1 MRRIECEKTFRRKST
16 KCSLCCQ
23 LITTLRSVVV
33 LIVEDAATSERRW
46 SELWARVQ
54 SLRALCNERVIGD
67 DSVASSQNR
76 HVIKPSPTDRL
87 IGRSAA
93 AAAAAELCLM
103 IGRIDVGRPHWLAH
117 QWLSD
122 YQSSPLIDQLP
133 RFYPISRHFENL
145 YFTSMIYP
153 IAKQTENNNLTSLTI
168 NINSQDIQRDE
179 VGNTWSYAEQ
189 NNLYSYRGY

>member
-1 MRRIECEKTFRRKST
+1 MRRIECEKRLEESQLS

-67 DSVASSQNR
+67 DSVASSRNR

-93 AAAAAELCLM
+93 AAEELCLM
-103 IGRIDVGRPHWLAH
+103 IGRLDVGRPHWLAH

-122 YQSSPLIDQLP
+122 WSPVVATDRPAAAFLPDQSTFWKSLFHQYD
-133 RFYPISRHFENL
+133 ISDSKTNG
-145 YFTSMIYP
+145 
-153 IAKQTENNNLTSLTI
+153 K
-168 NINSQDIQRDE
+168 
-179 VGNTWSYAEQ
+179 
-189 NNLYSYRGY
+189 